1 VTIREKD
8 IECCEYGPHC
18 FVASISKKKL
28 KINLGAA
35 LGGTQNPHFYWLN
48 GWAAIGTYVRGR
60 WFGISKVVNQWSVL

>member
-18 FVASISKKKL
+18 FVQYEKKF
-28 KINLGAA
+28 GAA
-35 LGGTQNPHFYWLN
+35 LGGTQNPHFNWLN

-60 WFGISKVVNQWSVL
+60 WFGISKVVNRWSIL